1 MRVVWRQGREW
12 TSVLRS
18 GRREPDRC
26 YQGRMRR
33 YPDCLASGPGLSQQ
47 GAQRLRLRIDR
58 SIVFQFI
65 CKDRQKR
72 TRGLTK
78 KRIPSASF
86 CQRST
91 ILLSSS
97 SAALEYMEKSGPEL
111 TRSWILLPMAAMA
124 YSVST
129 KSGRYLFY
137 IRLWD
142 WREAVKATNN
152 THLSCSPSRGLH
164 EQFETLRRCCVIRTE
179 LGRRPSK
186 SFVGYLA
193 LIPSVYIH
201 LWHAGPWLL
210 MCIIVF

>member
-1 MRVVWRQGREW
+1 VVWRQGKEW

-33 YPDCLASGPGLSQQ
+33 YPARLASGPGLSQQ
-47 GAQRLRLRIDR
+47 GAQRLRQRIGR

-65 CKDRQKR
+65 CKDRQMR

-78 KRIPSASF
+78 KRMPSASF

-111 TRSWILLPMAAMA
+111 SPKLDSPPDGCDGLFRVDQVWSLSFLHTFVNFGENGSKWCTRWF
-124 YSVST
+124 T
-129 KSGRYLFY
+129 
-137 IRLWD
+137 
-142 WREAVKATNN
+142 
-152 THLSCSPSRGLH
+152 
-164 EQFETLRRCCVIRTE
+164 IRTT
-179 LGRRPSK
+179 
-186 SFVGYLA
+186 
-193 LIPSVYIH
+193 
-201 LWHAGPWLL
+201 
-210 MCIIVF
+210 